1 MSNVNVNVNPETG
14 IRYGC
19 IYLQGITG
27 DVAESLLYGPGAV
40 DISWKSFI
48 EQAGQEAARLSEEF
62 GEDEDQA
69 EVRLQEALADYYC
82 DEPVIEGVLDG
93 VSYGISWLGGAQL
106 LWIFQSPHIG
116 KYDLCS
122 PCVPNAGNL
131 DSPNPQGF
139 DCYDAPLAWRL

>member
-1 MSNVNVNVNPETG
+1 MTSANVNPDTG
-14 IRYGC
+14 IRYGT

-27 DVAESLLYGPGAV
+27 DIAESLMYGPGAV
-40 DISWKSFI
+40 DISWESFVK
-48 EQAGQEAARLSEEF
+48 EVSSECAALSEEF

-69 EVRLQEALADYYC
+69 ELRLQEALEGYYC
-82 DEPVIEGVLDG
+82 DEPAIEGVFEG
-93 VSYGISWLGGAQL
+93 VSYGIGWLGGAQL

-139 DCYDAPLAWRL
+139 DCYDVPLDWRF